1 MTIPFYVSTAIPYVN
16 AEPHLGFAYEAVLA
30 DVVARHARARGH
42 DVRFVTGSD
51 EHSLKNVLAAERAG
65 VSVAELV
72 RTNAARFAAL
82 RDTLD
87 LSTDVFVRTSEP
99 RHRAAVERLWRALA
113 ERGELYRAPYRGL
126 YCAGCE
132 RFVDEGEERCDE
144 HPHAALERIEEDNWF
159 LRLSAHGETIA
170 RAIDEGRLRIEP
182 EAHRREVL
190 ALLRA
195 GLRDVSVSRSV
206 RRARGWAIPVPGDD
220 TQVIWVWLDALAS
233 YASAIGYGDDDDAFR
248 TSWRDARERVHVL
261 GKGILRFHA
270 ALWPALLSAAREP
283 WPTRLFVHGYVTV
296 EGAKIAKS
304 GAAAISPFELVARHG
319 TDAVRWFLLRHL
331 PVDRDGDF
339 SLDRFVAV
347 HDAELAN
354 QLGNLVAR
362 TVTLIERAGGHVP
375 SAHAAHEGELEHALR
390 AEVDAL
396 ATGVDEALDRFAPHD
411 AASAISRVVL
421 AANTYADRRAPWSL
435 ARDPAARAAL
445 ETTLFHL
452 ADALR
457 VVAIVLAPLLP
468 TTARAIAHQL
478 GADDLDALDAP
489 GLRVRRG
496 APIFPRIAR

>member
-30 DVVARHARARGH
+30 DVIARHARARGH

-72 RTNAARFAAL
+72 RANAARFAAL
-82 RDTLD
+82 RETLD

-99 RHRAAVERLWRALA
+99 RHRAAVERSWRALA

-144 HPHAALERIEEDNWF
+144 HPQSALERVEEENWF

-195 GLRDVSVSRSV
+195 GLRDVSVSRSA
-206 RRARGWAIPVPGDD
+206 RRARGWAIPVPGDAGSAKD
-220 TQVIWVWLDALAS
+220 AQVIWVWLDALTS
-233 YASAIGYGDDDDAFR
+233 YASAIGYGDDDEAFGA
-248 TSWRDARERVHVL
+248 SWREARERVHVL

-283 WPTRLFVHGYVTV
+283 WPTRLYVHGYVTV
-296 EGAKIAKS
+296 EGRKIAKS

-339 SLDRFVAV
+339 SLERFVAV

-354 QLGNLVAR
+354 QLGNLLAR
-362 TVTLIERAGGHVP
+362 TVSLIERAGGRVP
-375 SAHAAHEGELEHALR
+375 SAHEETELERALR
-390 AEVDAL
+390 VEVDGL
-396 ATGVDEALDRFAPHD
+396 AARVDDALDRFAPHE
-411 AASAISRVVL
+411 AASAIARVVL
-421 AANTYADRRAPWSL
+421 AANAYADRRAPWSL
-435 ARDPAARAAL
+435 ARDPDARPAL

-457 VVAIVLAPLLP
+457 VIALALAPLLP
-468 TTARAIAHQL
+468 STARAIAHQL
-478 GADDLDALDAP
+478 GADALGAP
-489 GLRVRRG
+489 GLHVRRG
-496 APIFPRIAR
+496 APLFPRIAR